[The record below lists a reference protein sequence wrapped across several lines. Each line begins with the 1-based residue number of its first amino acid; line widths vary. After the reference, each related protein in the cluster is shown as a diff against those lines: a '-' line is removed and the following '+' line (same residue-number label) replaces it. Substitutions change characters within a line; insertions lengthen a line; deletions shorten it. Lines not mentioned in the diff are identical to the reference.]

1 MSPGSATTA
10 RVLASRSRLII
21 LRFLRTSRSALG
33 IADIAAEAGLHAN
46 TTREHLQQLVDAGF
60 VVAEPEHRDGRG
72 RPRMRYQAVE
82 RPAASN
88 FDERLRSRMIDLLLA
103 SYESGQPAPARSIDA
118 DSKALQPLPS
128 LKDNQ
133 LAHLEL
139 HFEDLG
145 FDPEVEDS
153 PLNVHLYR
161 CPMMTLARRDTE
173 LVCSVHE
180 DLARS
185 VLAQQP
191 GPVSVDRLEPF
202 VEPHHCI
209 LRLTVDASDGDG
221 RSVE

>member
-1 MSPGSATTA
+1 MSPGRVTTA
-10 RVLASRSRLII
+10 RVLASRSRLVI
-21 LRFLRTSRSALG
+21 LRLLRTSGSALD

-60 VVAEPEHRDGRG
+60 VVADPEHREGRG

-88 FDERLRSRMIDLLLA
+88 FDDRLRSRMIDLLLA
-103 SYESGQPAPARSIDA
+103 SYESGQPAPPRSLDA
-118 DSKALQPLPS
+118 AAGSQSQPS
-128 LKDNQ
+128 LKDSQ

-145 FDPEVEDS
+145 FDPEVEDD
-153 PLNVHLYR
+153 PLTVHLYR

-202 VEPHHCI
+202 VEPHHCV
-209 LRLTVDASDGDG
+209 LRLTVERSHDG
-221 RSVE
+221 SNSAE